1 MGRIA
6 AAEVIPGWDALLPL
20 VPAGSR
26 VRCWVPAA
34 PAHGATGVRTC
45 DDSTRFTIPPNT
57 ELVFELQVV
66 SVR

>member
-1 MGRIA
+1 M
-6 AAEVIPGWDALLPL
+6 LPL